1 MRLLARLAR
10 GAGVAAIVTAAFVA
24 VPTIADAST
33 PVVGHVYVN
42 DNTAG
47 TNTIGAFDQ
56 HADGSLTPAAG
67 SPFAAGG
74 AGTGTVIGSQGSI
87 QATADGDW
95 VLAVDAGSNQ
105 ISVLAVGSGGSL
117 TPAAG
122 SPVSSGGIEPVS
134 IAVHGDLVYVANEGN
149 GTSGS
154 NYTGFRLAD
163 DGRLTP
169 LAGSTIPLPPT
180 ALPGDILFNG
190 TGKNLI
196 GIEVGTTDPSTFLI
210 DSFMVGADGRLT
222 PAAGSPFPAEAA
234 GPFGSAFSPA
244 DPHHLYVSNAHGGT
258 DNGSVSAFS
267 VNPNAKV
274 KSITGSPFAD
284 GETAPCWVEIS
295 HDGRYLFTVNT
306 GSTTISRYR
315 ILANGSLHLLGST
328 PFSSGL
334 GIRPFDARLDVSR
347 CAPVRRGRR
356 DRVGERLRRDRRV
369 PDRSSRRPRPP
380 CRPARRRSGSRSS
393 VPDRPDSERAA
404 SIGSRPSPLGL
415 MAARPT

>member
-1 MRLLARLAR
+1 MRLLERLAR
-10 GAGVAAIVTAAFVA
+10 GAGVTALVTAAFVA
-24 VPTIADAST
+24 VPTIANAST

-74 AGTGTVIGSQGSI
+74 AGTGTIVGSQGSI

-105 ISVLAVGSGGSL
+105 ISVLAVGSSGAL

-134 IAVHGDLVYVANEGN
+134 IAIHGDLVYVANEGN
-149 GTSGS
+149 GTTGS
-154 NYTGFRLAD
+154 NYTGFTLGG

-169 LAGSTIPLPPT
+169 LTGSTVALPPT

-196 GIEVGTTDPSTFLI
+196 GVEVGTTDPSTFLI

-222 PAAGSPFPAEAA
+222 QAAGSPFPAEAA
-234 GPFGSAFSPA
+234 GPFGSSFSPT
-244 DPHHLYVSNAHGGT
+244 DPHRLYVSNAHGGT
-258 DNGSVSAFS
+258 NNGSVSAFS
-267 VNPNAKV
+267 VNPNAKL

-284 GETAPCWVEIS
+284 GQTAPCWVEIS

-306 GSTTISRYR
+306 GSTTISSYR
-315 ILANGSLHLLGST
+315 ILANGTLQLLGST

-334 GIRPFDARLDVSR
+334 GIRPFDARLDVSG
-347 CAPVRRGRR
+347 AHLYVVDAAIASVSGFSVTGGSLDELASSPAALPAGATPFGLAI
-356 DRVGERLRRDRRV
+356 VG
-369 PDRSSRRPRPP
+369 S
-380 CRPARRRSGSRSS
+380 
-393 VPDRPDSERAA
+393 
-404 SIGSRPSPLGL
+404 
-415 MAARPT
+415 